1 MAEFTVAL
9 AGNPNVGKSTL
20 FNGLTGLKQHTGNW
34 AGKTVSTAEG
44 SFDYNGSRYKIVDLP
59 GCYSLMA
66 RSAEEEAARDFIRS
80 GAADLIVVVCDAT
93 CIERSLNLALQIIAE
108 TDNVIL
114 CANLMDEAERKG
126 ISLNLP
132 LISERLGV
140 PVTGISAR
148 SRKGPS
154 QLLPAMEKALKEGL
168 HPPKPESTSPEYLSR
183 LAAEICRGAVFSGP
197 DSLRRDRQID
207 KVLTSR
213 VLGFP
218 IMLALLALVFFI
230 TITGANYPSQLLSD
244 VLFKV
249 QDKLIGLCIS
259 VSVPKLIYE
268 PLLLGVY
275 RVLAWV
281 ISVMLPPM
289 AIFFPLFTLLEDL
302 GYLPR
307 VAFNLD
313 RCFKGCHA
321 CGKQALTTCMG
332 FGCNAV
338 GVTGCRII
346 DSPRERLIAVIT
358 NSLVPCNGRFPALI
372 AVISMFFAGGSG
384 SLVSALL
391 LTALIVFAVA
401 MTLLASRLLS
411 ATLLRGVPSSFTL
424 ELPPYRP
431 PQIGRVIIRSVLD
444 RTVFVLGRAAA
455 VAAPAGLVIWL
466 MANISIGSGT
476 LLSLCAGFLDPL
488 GRLIGLDGVI
498 LMAFL
503 LGFPA
508 NEIVIPIMLMA
519 YTAQGMLID
528 YQGLGELRAILV
540 QNGWTAKT
548 ALCFLIFA
556 LMHWPC
562 STTLMTIKKETG
574 SLKWTL
580 VSLLTPALMGGALCM
595 LVNLLFYIT
604 SL

>member
-80 GAADLIVVVCDAT
+80 GAADLTVVVCDAT

-148 SRKGPS
+148 SKEGPL

-183 LAAEICRGAVFSGP
+183 LAEEICRGAVSSGP

-249 QDKLIGLCIS
+249 QDKLIGFCIS
-259 VSVPKLIYE
+259 VSVPEFIYE

-384 SLVSALL
+384 SFVSALL

-556 LMHWPC
+556 MMHWPC

>member
-108 TDNVIL
+108 TDNVML

-183 LAAEICRGAVFSGP
+183 LAEEICRGAVFSGP

-580 VSLLTPALMGGALCM
+580 VSLMTPALMGGALCM

>member
-80 GAADLIVVVCDAT
+80 GAADLTVVVCDAT

-108 TDNVIL
+108 TDNVML

-126 ISLNLP
+126 ISLILP
-132 LISERLGV
+132 LISGRLGV

-148 SRKGPS
+148 SKEGPL

-183 LAAEICRGAVFSGP
+183 LAEEICRGAVFSGP

-218 IMLALLALVFFI
+218 IMLTLLALVFFI

-249 QDKLIGLCIS
+249 QDKLIGFCRS
-259 VSVPKLIYE
+259 ASVPEFIYE

-321 CGKQALTTCMG
+321 CGKQALTTWVVANRM
-332 FGCNAV
+332 
-338 GVTGCRII
+338 
-346 DSPRERLIAVIT
+346 P
-358 NSLVPCNGRFPALI
+358 
-372 AVISMFFAGGSG
+372 FAG
-384 SLVSALL
+384 
-391 LTALIVFAVA
+391 I
-401 MTLLASRLLS
+401 LASIMQVFR
-411 ATLLRGVPSSFTL
+411 FFF
-424 ELPPYRP
+424 PY
-431 PQIGRVIIRSVLD
+431 SVYS
-444 RTVFVLGRAAA
+444 
-455 VAAPAGLVIWL
+455 L
-466 MANISIGSGT
+466 MA
-476 LLSLCAGFLDPL
+476 
-488 GRLIGLDGVI
+488 
-498 LMAFL
+498 
-503 LGFPA
+503 
-508 NEIVIPIMLMA
+508 
-519 YTAQGMLID
+519 
-528 YQGLGELRAILV
+528 
-540 QNGWTAKT
+540 GWAWKR
-548 ALCFLIFA
+548 
-556 LMHWPC
+556 
-562 STTLMTIKKETG
+562 
-574 SLKWTL
+574 
-580 VSLLTPALMGGALCM
+580 
-595 LVNLLFYIT
+595 
-604 SL
+604 

>member
-44 SFDYNGSRYKIVDLP
+44 CFDYNGSRYKIVDLP

-80 GAADLIVVVCDAT
+80 GAADLIVVVCDTT

-108 TDNVIL
+108 TDNVML

-148 SRKGPS
+148 SKEGPL

-249 QDKLIGLCIS
+249 QDKLIGFCIS

>member
-20 FNGLTGLKQHTGNW
+20 FNGLTGLNQHTGNW

-44 SFDYNGSRYKIVDLP
+44 CFDYNGSRYKIVDLP

-108 TDNVIL
+108 TDNVML

-132 LISERLGV
+132 LISGRLGV

-148 SRKGPS
+148 SKEGPL

-183 LAAEICRGAVFSGP
+183 LAEEICRGAVFSGP

-230 TITGANYPSQLLSD
+230 TITGANYPSQLLSN
-244 VLFKV
+244 VLFNV

-259 VSVPKLIYE
+259 VSVPEFIYG

-275 RVLAWV
+275 RVLSWV

-488 GRLIGLDGVI
+488 GHLIGLDGVI

>member
-80 GAADLIVVVCDAT
+80 GAADLTVVVCDAT
-93 CIERSLNLALQIIAE
+93 CIERSINLALQIIAE

-148 SRKGPS
+148 SKEGPL

-183 LAAEICRGAVFSGP
+183 LAEEICRGAVFSGP

-249 QDKLIGLCIS
+249 QDKLIGFCIS
-259 VSVPKLIYE
+259 VSVPEFIYE

-391 LTALIVFAVA
+391 LTVLIVFAVA

-562 STTLMTIKKETG
+562 STTLVTIKKETG